1 MFYYNYQIFFYMSVK
16 VGELSFFHFDYAL
29 KYNFLTKN
37 YIKAIYA
44 NIINYYFFNFDFVL
58 FYQ

>member
-1 MFYYNYQIFFYMSVK
+1 MSAK